1 MIRLMSIFFI
11 ILTGPT
17 FLFSQTTKNKNNPI
31 QQEKSDSSKDTASE
45 TPKSNSES
53 ESPNYFIVL
62 LIGLVGGL
70 LGGFAGG
77 LVAPYLGRV
86 IGLLNYVDR
95 KELED
100 YVKNYVKQEEFN
112 KLKEDLQK
120 IKEDLQKGSNKPIGE
135 NSLKEKIKEEV
146 IKEIENKQASQNKIG
161 EIDESKI
168 DKLIEQKLNN
178 KLNDLK
184 RQLKV
189 EEIEQRL
196 NEKFVSKDAFNQELN
211 KKADREEIESLVDG
225 IIKQNLDSKL
235 NDLKNSLKSEFN
247 QELNKKVDKS
257 EINSLQQELSKKAD
271 KSEIEKIEQELNKKA
286 DVKEINSLRE
296 ELGKK
301 ADKNSVVSK
310 DEFNQELNKK
320 ADKSEIKP
328 LEERL
333 SKFENKF
340 KEEEIKKEVSKI
352 KNIIDN
358 SEYKNMIYNR
368 DFDKLYRL
376 PSAEYRDIDLKP
388 VSSYVLGFYIMINL
402 KSLFPKEDINPN
414 LFILIPV
421 KEIEKNDVDKVR
433 KFYNL
438 ALDVSTS
445 LKHYTFSDLAILE
458 NIGSKYEVF
467 MKGTIIA
474 K

>member
-1 MIRLMSIFFI
+1 
-11 ILTGPT
+11 
-17 FLFSQTTKNKNNPI
+17 
-31 QQEKSDSSKDTASE
+31 
-45 TPKSNSES
+45 
-53 ESPNYFIVL
+53 
-62 LIGLVGGL
+62 
-70 LGGFAGG
+70 
-77 LVAPYLGRV
+77 
-86 IGLLNYVDR
+86 
-95 KELED
+95 
-100 YVKNYVKQEEFN
+100 
-112 KLKEDLQK
+112 
-120 IKEDLQKGSNKPIGE
+120 
-135 NSLKEKIKEEV
+135 
-146 IKEIENKQASQNKIG
+146 
-161 EIDESKI
+161 
-168 DKLIEQKLNN
+168 
-178 KLNDLK
+178 
-184 RQLKV
+184 
-189 EEIEQRL
+189 L
-196 NEKFVSKDAFNQELN
+196 NE
-211 KKADREEIESLVDG
+211 
-225 IIKQNLDSKL
+225 
-235 NDLKNSLKSEFN
+235 
-247 QELNKKVDKS
+247 
-257 EINSLQQELSKKAD
+257 
-271 KSEIEKIEQELNKKA
+271 
-286 DVKEINSLRE
+286 
-296 ELGKK
+296 
-301 ADKNSVVSK
+301 
-310 DEFNQELNKK
+310 K

-333 SKFENKF
+333 SEFENKF
-340 KEEEIKKEVSKI
+340 KEEERKKEVSKI

-445 LKHYTFSDLAILE
+445 LKNYTFSDLAILE